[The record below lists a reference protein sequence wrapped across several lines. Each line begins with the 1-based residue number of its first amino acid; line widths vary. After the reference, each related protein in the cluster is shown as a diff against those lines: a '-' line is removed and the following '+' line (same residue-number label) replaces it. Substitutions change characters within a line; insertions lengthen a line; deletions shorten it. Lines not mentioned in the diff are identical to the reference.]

1 MFQLKLMHQ
10 QLQEAGLRLGD
21 SCSISPSQGKKKA
34 FTLNRKKIDLI
45 SQHYRP
51 KDLALA
57 YIELPKHTLEKF
69 HYRLELEESGH
80 GKDRFFLRTIQGH
93 PFWINGLAAKEAYV
107 ERADRLYIEDNKV
120 HFSPFDLKEMLD
132 RKLEHPIL
140 LEQSLLRSEL
150 NILITGETGTGKSYL
165 AQRIHEKS
173 EKRGSF
179 VAINL
184 ASYNPQLIESELFGH
199 KKGAFTGAIQDK
211 IGAFAQAQHGTL
223 FLDEV
228 DSLPL
233 EIQTKLLTFI
243 DNKKFRKVGEVKE
256 ESIQT
261 RLIFAS
267 GRPLEKLTEQGLF
280 RRDLYFRLKSGHSVE
295 LSSLR
300 NEVQKIKDACQKFAL
315 DNRVS
320 FSFRLIEFYQTLAW
334 PGNLRQ
340 LLGHLEKKR
349 ILTRSTKLDFDELDE
364 ELLLQSSDLMSLPTE
379 DELISMDQYK
389 LNYVKRA
396 LSLCE
401 GNYSMTARKLQI
413 SEKTVR
419 SLLNKEIS

>member
-10 QLQEAGLRLGD
+10 QLQEGGLRLGD
-21 SCSISPSQGKKKA
+21 SCSISPYHGKKKA

-45 SQHYRP
+45 SHHYRP
-51 KDLALA
+51 GDLAMA
-57 YIELPKHTLEKF
+57 YIELPKQNQEQF

-80 GKDRFFLRTIQGH
+80 GKDRFLLRTLEGH
-93 PFWINGLAAKEAYV
+93 PFWINGLAAKEAYI
-107 ERADRLYIEDNKV
+107 ERADRLYIEDNKL
-120 HFSPFDLKEMLD
+120 HFSPFDLKEMLE

-140 LEQSLLRSEL
+140 LEQSLLKSEL
-150 NILITGETGTGKSYL
+150 KILISGETGTGKSHL
-165 AQRIHEKS
+165 AQLIHEKS

-199 KKGAFTGAIQDK
+199 KKGSFTGATTEK
-211 IGAFAQAQHGTL
+211 SGAFSQAQFGTL
-223 FLDEV
+223 FLDEI

-233 EIQTKLLTFI
+233 DIQTKLLTFI
-243 DNKKFRKVGEVKE
+243 DNKRFRKVGEVRE
-256 ESIQT
+256 EAIQT

-267 GRPLEKLTEQGLF
+267 GRPLDKLVEHGHF
-280 RRDLYFRLKSGHSVE
+280 RKDLYFRLKSGHSVE

-300 NEVQKIKDACQKFAL
+300 NDIQKIKDACQRFAL
-315 DNRVS
+315 ENGVS
-320 FSFRLIEFYQTLAW
+320 FSHRLIEFYQTLAW

-340 LLGHLEKKR
+340 LLGHLDKKK
-349 ILTRSTKLDFDELDE
+349 ILSRSTKLDFDQLDE
-364 ELLLQSSDLMSLPTE
+364 DLLLKSSDLMSLEPE
-379 DELISMDQYK
+379 DELISMDQHK
-389 LNYVKRA
+389 ANYVKRA

-401 GNYSMTARKLQI
+401 GNYSKTARKLQI

-419 SLLNKEIS
+419 SLLNREIS